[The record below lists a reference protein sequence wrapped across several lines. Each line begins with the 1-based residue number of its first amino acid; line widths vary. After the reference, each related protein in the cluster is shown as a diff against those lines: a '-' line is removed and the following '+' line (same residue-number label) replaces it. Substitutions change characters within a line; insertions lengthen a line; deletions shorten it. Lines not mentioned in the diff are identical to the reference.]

1 MAELKQDPTHRLKH
15 EQCYLCF
22 MTLVEPP
29 PGKRAI
35 P

>member
-1 MAELKQDPTHRLKH
+1 MAELKQDPMHPLKH

-22 MTLVEPP
+22 MTLVEPAAAE
-29 PGKRAI
+29 RAI